1 MQRQI
6 LFWASDGGASGR
18 KNNAFDTMTG
28 GYERTVLDIN
38 SNAVDRA
45 QKIVVSLADESLLWL
60 SADIDEI
67 ENSLPEA
74 DKNPQR
80 VNQLARKAHDI
91 RGQGGRFG
99 FPLVPRLADGLHLV
113 MVSQDGPLSRGGAD
127 LTRGLFAAMRIIVER
142 RASGIGDAT
151 SRQAA
156 DDAIL

>member
-1 MQRQI
+1 MV
-6 LFWASDGGASGR
+6 ATGR
-18 KNNAFDTMTG
+18 KNNAFDTMTDG
-28 GYERTVLDIN
+28 DERTAFDIDPD
-38 SNAVDRA
+38 AVDRA
-45 QKIVVSLADESLLWL
+45 QEIVASLADEYLQWL
-60 SADIDEI
+60 SVDIDEI
-67 ENSLPEA
+67 ENILPEA
-74 DKNPQR
+74 NKNPQG
-80 VNQLARKAHDI
+80 VDQLRRKTHDI

-99 FPLVPRLADGLHLV
+99 FPLVPRLADGLHLM

>member
-1 MQRQI
+1 MV
-6 LFWASDGGASGR
+6 ATGR
-18 KNNAFDTMTG
+18 KNNAFDTMTDG
-28 GYERTVLDIN
+28 DERTAFDIDPD
-38 SNAVDRA
+38 AVDRA
-45 QKIVVSLADESLLWL
+45 QEIVASLADESLQWL

-67 ENSLPEA
+67 ENSLPKA

-80 VNQLARKAHDI
+80 VDQLRRKAHDI

-99 FPLVPRLADGLHLV
+99 FPLVSRLADGLHLV
-113 MVSQDGPLSRGGAD
+113 MISQDGPLSRGGAD

-142 RASGIGDAT
+142 RASDGDAT